1 MTDRPQPRRTVRTAL
16 LAALAAIACG
26 CSTGAPHAVDEEAA
40 RAALRTTLDA
50 WKEGKT
56 PDSLQS
62 ASPAIVA
69 QDMEWASGAKL
80 IDYSVV
86 GDKAADANLD
96 ARVKLTTVSA
106 RGKKIQREAKYL
118 VTTSPAVT
126 VFRDMMN

>member
-1 MTDRPQPRRTVRTAL
+1 MTDRPPSRGKARMAL
-16 LAALAAIACG
+16 LAALAAVACG
-26 CSTGAPHAVDEEAA
+26 CSPAAPHAVDPEAA

-80 IDYSVV
+80 LDYAVV
-86 GDKAADANLD
+86 GDTPADANLD
-96 ARVKLTTVSA
+96 ARVKLVISA
-106 RGKKIQREAKYL
+106 RGKKVQREAKYL

>member
-1 MTDRPQPRRTVRTAL
+1 MTDRPRSRANAPMAL
-16 LAALAAIACG
+16 LLALAAACG
-26 CSTGAPHAVDEEAA
+26 CSPGAAHAVDPEAA
-40 RAALRTTLDA
+40 RAALKTTLDA

-62 ASPAIVA
+62 GSPAIVA

-80 IDYSVV
+80 LDYSVV
-86 GDKAADANLD
+86 ADKPADANLD
-96 ARVKLTTVSA
+96 ARVKLTISA
-106 RGKKIQREAKYL
+106 RGRKIEREAKYL

>member
-1 MTDRPQPRRTVRTAL
+1 MTDRLRRIAPAAL
-16 LAALAAIACG
+16 LAALAAAAWG
-26 CSTGAPHAVDEEAA
+26 CSPGVANPVDPGGA
-40 RAALRTTLDA
+40 RAALKTALDA

-80 IDYSVV
+80 LDYSVV
-86 GDKAADANLD
+86 SEKPADANLD
-96 ARVKLTTVSA
+96 ARVKLTLSA
-106 RGKKIQREAKYL
+106 RGKKVEREAKYL

-126 VFRDMMN
+126 VFRDMMK

>member
-1 MTDRPQPRRTVRTAL
+1 MTDRSRPRIGMAAAAIL
-16 LAALAAIACG
+16 ALASAWG
-26 CSTGAPHAVDEEAA
+26 CSPGIANPVDPDGA
-40 RAALRTTLDA
+40 RSALKTTLDA

-80 IDYSVV
+80 LEYSVV
-86 GDKAADANLD
+86 SDTPADANLD
-96 ARVKLTTVSA
+96 ARVKLTISA
-106 RGKKIQREAKYL
+106 KGKKVQRDAKYL

-126 VFRDMMN
+126 VFRDMMR